1 MSASVLYW
9 FPWLCSMPQCKEY
22 KKVDKLKHMQH
33 RFSSNDR
40 KYDRQRDVV
49 FLFSFFF
56 LMTSKT
62 SSYIWVVR
70 FIFWIIPYI
79 LHWIVWPL
87 RFVAFL
93 DLDNRG
99 NYQEKSTKMYHTG
112 LTCFKF
118 FFCQLHDWTFFLT
131 QMHVWIAWLDLAPF
145 CLALIQ

>member
-1 MSASVLYW
+1 MIENMTDKEMLY
-9 FPWLCSMPQCKEY
+9 
-22 KKVDKLKHMQH
+22 
-33 RFSSNDR
+33 
-40 KYDRQRDVV
+40 

-112 LTCFKF
+112 LTCFNF
-118 FFCQLHDWTFFLT
+118 SFSFCQLHDWTFFFDTDACLNCMIGLSSVFSGPDPVKFRLLG
-131 QMHVWIAWLDLAPF
+131 QNIARWGPDLVF
-145 CLALIQ
+145 